1 MAQEK
6 YQADVVIVGGGL
18 AGIVSALELLEE
30 GKKVLILDRG
40 SEEEFGG
47 LCKLAFGG
55 MFFVDTPLQRIGGI
69 KDSPELA
76 LKDWF
81 AVAQFDETDK
91 WPKAWAKLY
100 VNTCTDLVYKWLQ
113 KNKINFFPVVHWVE
127 RGLERTGNSVP
138 RFHMVWGTGFE
149 LSNRLS
155 KLLLEHR
162 AAKENLQI
170 KFHHKVE
177 EILVENGCVIGV
189 SGNQETQ
196 DKFSLE
202 IKQEKSF
209 IAKGQNTV
217 IATGGLGGSMEK
229 VRKYWNKDFGT
240 APEIILN
247 GTNTYADGHMH
258 EAVKNINGKLT
269 HLDNHWHYA
278 AGIHHPKPH
287 FVNQGLSLVPPKSAL
302 WLNYKGERI
311 GPKPLITA
319 FDTRFLVEQVCKQ
332 EKKMSWQVLNMKI
345 AYKEFAIS
353 GSEHNE
359 AIRDK
364 KFFSFLQGILFGNKK
379 LVNHMI
385 ADCEDFVIANSIEEL
400 AEKMNALNGNNDV
413 DVNSMREAI
422 NNYDSQIDL
431 GEDKFT
437 DEQLKRIQEVRKY
450 RGDKVRTCKYQ
461 KINDKSTFPLI
472 AIREFVVSRKT
483 LGGIQ
488 TDLDCRVLSDN
499 LANEPIP
506 GLFAIG
512 ESAGFGGGGMHGK
525 AALEGTFLGGCVLTG
540 RIVAKTIVG
549 KKLI

>member
-1 MAQEK
+1 MIQEK

-18 AGIVSALELLEE
+18 AGIVSALELLDE
-30 GKKVLILDRG
+30 GKKVLILERG
-40 SEEEFGG
+40 GAEDFGG

-55 MFFVDTPLQRIGGI
+55 MFFVDSPLQRIAGI

-76 LKDWF
+76 LKDWHAAARF
-81 AVAQFDETDK
+81 EETDI
-91 WPKAWAKLY
+91 WQKAWAEKY
-100 VNTCTDLVYKWLQ
+100 VHTCTDQVYFWL
-113 KNKINFFPVVHWVE
+113 KKKKINFFPVVHWVE
-127 RGLERTGNSVP
+127 RGLERQGNTVP
-138 RFHMVWGTGFE
+138 RFHMVWGTGYE
-149 LSNRLS
+149 LSNKLS
-155 KLLLEHR
+155 KALCNHSN
-162 AAKENLQI
+162 AKTHLQI
-170 KFHHKVE
+170 KFNHKVE
-177 EILVENGCVIGV
+177 EILVENEKVIGV
-189 SGNQETQ
+189 NGNEEIQ
-196 DKFSLE
+196 DKFTLE
-202 IKQEKSF
+202 VKKGNSF
-209 IAKGQNTV
+209 IAIGESTV
-217 IATGGLGGSMEK
+217 IATGGMGGSMEK

-240 APEIILN
+240 PPEIILN

-258 EAVKNINGKLT
+258 DAVNSINGKLT

-287 FVNQGLSLVPPKSAL
+287 FANQGLSLVPPKSAL

-364 KFFSFLQGILFGNKK
+364 NLFGFLKTILFGNKK

-385 ADCEDFVIANSIEEL
+385 KDCEDFVIANSIEEL

-413 DVNSMREAI
+413 DVNLMRAAI
-422 NNYDSQIDL
+422 NNYDQQIDL

-461 KINDKSTFPLI
+461 KINDKATFPLI
-472 AIREFVVSRKT
+472 AIREYVVSRKT

-488 TDLDCRVLSDN
+488 TDLECRVLLN
-499 LANEPIP
+499 NESNETIP
-506 GLFAIG
+506 GLFAVG
-512 ESAGFGGGGMHGK
+512 ECAGFGGGGMHGK
-525 AALEGTFLGGCVLTG
+525 GALEGTFLGGCVLTG
-540 RIVAKTIVG
+540 RTVTKTIAG
-549 KKLI
+549 KKLV